1 MSNKNKGTK
10 GQKDKRVLVRSNRVK
25 QQENLRGGI
34 NELTLNALLLMPAS
48 SLEDDFFSRRPDE
61 GP

>member
-10 GQKDKRVLVRSNRVK
+10 GQKGFSRSNRVK

-34 NELTLNALLLMPAS
+34 NELTLNALLLMPVS
-48 SLEDDFFSRRPDE
+48 SLGDDFFSRRPDE

>member
-1 MSNKNKGTK
+1 MGNKNKGAKVQRDK
-10 GQKDKRVLVRSNRVK
+10 GVLVRSNRVK

-34 NELTLNALLLMPAS
+34 NELTLNALLLMPVS
-48 SLEDDFFSRRPDE
+48 SLGDDFFSRRPDE